1 MSHVVMAEMAVAAS
15 VSEVV
20 AGPGDVVEPTDA
32 LVILDAMKM
41 ETPVLAE
48 VAGVVRQLT
57 VVEGDVVN
65 QGDPIAVIDQ
75 S

>member
-1 MSHVVMAEMAVAAS
+1 MSQVVIAEMVAS

-32 LVILDAMKM
+32 LVLLESMKM
-41 ETPVLAE
+41 EVPVLAE
-48 VAGVVRQLT
+48 VAGVVRAIA
-57 VVEGDVVN
+57 VVEGDVVD
-65 QGDPIAVIDQ
+65 QGDSIAVIDE

>member
-1 MSHVVMAEMAVAAS
+1 MSYVVMAEMVAS

-32 LVILDAMKM
+32 LVILESMKM
-41 ETPVLAE
+41 EIPVLAE
-48 VAGVVRQLT
+48 VAGVVREMT
-57 VVEGDVVN
+57 VIEGDVVN
-65 QGDPIAVIDQ
+65 EGDPIAVIDQ

>member
-1 MSHVVMAEMAVAAS
+1 MAEMVAS

-32 LVILDAMKM
+32 LVMLESLKTEI
-41 ETPVLAE
+41 PVLAE
-48 VAGVVRQLT
+48 VAGVGRQIA
-57 VVEGDVVN
+57 VVKGDVVN
-65 QGDPIAVIDQ
+65 QGDSIAVIDE

>member
-1 MSHVVMAEMAVAAS
+1 MAEMVAS

-32 LVILDAMKM
+32 LVMLESLKM
-41 ETPVLAE
+41 EIPVLAE
-48 VAGVVRQLT
+48 VAGVGRQIA
-57 VVEGDVVN
+57 VVEGT
-65 QGDPIAVIDQ
+65 

>member
-32 LVILDAMKM
+32 LVIL
-41 ETPVLAE
+41 EP
-48 VAGVVRQLT
+48 
-57 VVEGDVVN
+57 
-65 QGDPIAVIDQ
+65 
-75 S
+75 